1 MENWI
6 ALQPKRLPVLNVLK
20 RQLMVRFRVLTKYFM
35 FQVTEPSRTED
46 QSRPLLIAILS
57 LITLTLVML
66 VTFVLM
72 KIISNARQRLD
83 LAKSTFL
90 IIFTVVQLSALN
102 QRASKSC
109 RPYQVHHRRLSTIN
123 IQSLQIV

>member
-35 FQVTEPSRTED
+35 FQVTEPSGTED

-66 VTFVLM
+66 VTFVFM
-72 KIISNARQRLD
+72 KIISSARQRLD
-83 LAKSTFL
+83 LTKSTL
-90 IIFTVVQLSALN
+90 FT
-102 QRASKSC
+102 K
-109 RPYQVHHRRLSTIN
+109 
-123 IQSLQIV
+123 